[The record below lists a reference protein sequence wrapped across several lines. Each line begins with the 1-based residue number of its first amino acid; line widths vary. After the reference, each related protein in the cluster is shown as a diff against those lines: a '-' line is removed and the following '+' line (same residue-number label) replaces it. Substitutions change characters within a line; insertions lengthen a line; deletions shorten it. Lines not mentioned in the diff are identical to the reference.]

1 MAIKYAICK
10 DDAKNCPIGEVVE
23 DLHAAVDHYREDIRR
38 VMDKLE
44 DQSDAMKEVDERVRK
59 SEMADISTTHIV
71 TALKDNLE
79 ACRGNCQTYIKKIDD
94 LDRRVHTMETK
105 FDTFSANINKQL
117 SDIFALLKET
127 RETHKANEV
136 SIMELKKQIHE
147 LSWINEFRDILLK
160 KIYQIISMGLLVVVA
175 IIALGFVTAKP
186 YLEKMLDDKLKT
198 HQEIQQLDKSK

>member
-1 MAIKYAICK
+1 
-10 DDAKNCPIGEVVE
+10 
-23 DLHAAVDHYREDIRR
+23 
-38 VMDKLE
+38 
-44 DQSDAMKEVDERVRK
+44 
-59 SEMADISTTHIV
+59 
-71 TALKDNLE
+71 
-79 ACRGNCQTYIKKIDD
+79 
-94 LDRRVHTMETK
+94 METK

-175 IIALGFVTAKP
+175 IIALGFVTTKP

-198 HQEIQQLDKSK
+198 RQEIQQLDKSK